1 MRAYLSRTSAPT
13 PVLIRAA
20 NGFQIILGKVRP
32 ITSPGR
38 EPSTSSD
45 HCSSR
50 PLDPPT
56 SAPCPGTSTDIQ
68 LSLKIGTL
76 YSGAFRWTNAN
87 GGQNGGQTTAKVS
100 EVACLAMSGT
110 AVEDL
115 PAWASVQQVSYIT
128 GGRRCRRHG
137 SRQQAR
143 GECGLPIVMTVDP
156 SDRAMGWLCTPGGPW
171 S

>member
-100 EVACLAMSGT
+100 EVACLPCP
-110 AVEDL
+110 ELL
-115 PAWASVQQVSYIT
+115 PWRI
-128 GGRRCRRHG
+128 CRR
-137 SRQQAR
+137 
-143 GECGLPIVMTVDP
+143 
-156 SDRAMGWLCTPGGPW
+156 GP
-171 S
+171 